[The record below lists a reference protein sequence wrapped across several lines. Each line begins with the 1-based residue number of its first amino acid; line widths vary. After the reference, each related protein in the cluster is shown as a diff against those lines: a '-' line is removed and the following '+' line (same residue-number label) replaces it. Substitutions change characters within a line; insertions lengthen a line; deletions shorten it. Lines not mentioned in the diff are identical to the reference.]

1 MSEHIVET
9 FGIVQDLADLHGEM
23 STPLYHAIMDVLLSR
38 QCEEIV
44 RCRDCKHYEAE
55 PNGNIGGCSRDLDG
69 TGVYSI
75 VEPNGFCAWGE
86 KKEVHCEAGPVYVP
100 LSDEE
105 KEILGD
111 MPALRKLFENMGA
124 RFE

>member
-38 QCEEIV
+38 QHEEIV
-44 RCRDCKHYEAE
+44 RCGECENWCASTHWCERFQ
-55 PNGNIGGCSRDLDG
+55 GCTVSD
-69 TGVYSI
+69 
-75 VEPNGFCAWGE
+75 GFCAWSE
-86 KKEVHCEAGPVYVP
+86 KKKVHCEAGPVYVP
-100 LSDEE
+100 LSAEE
-105 KEILGD
+105 RDILGD

>member
-23 STPLYHAIMDVLLSR
+23 STPIYHAIMDVLLSR
-38 QCEEIV
+38 QREEIV
-44 RCRDCKHYEAE
+44 RCKDCRFCFSYWKSDYCDYFKHVINNRD
-55 PNGNIGGCSRDLDG
+55 
-69 TGVYSI
+69 
-75 VEPNGFCAWGE
+75 GFCAWGE
-86 KKEVHCEAGPVYVP
+86 KKEAHCEAGPVYVP
-100 LSDEE
+100 LCAEE
-105 KEILGD
+105 RDILGD